1 MICEIGKADYPLP
14 ADFFD
19 VYDHPHL
26 ETEPREQFPNG
37 YTIMLLRLAPA
48 EMDRLLKEQIRK
60 TAEYST
66 GRPHYYALMPRE
78 RFVVHPPPDKPY
90 VIHVRYFAQPKVW

>member
-48 EMDRLLKEQIRK
+48 EMDKLRK
-60 TAEYST
+60 DAARKCPEVPHA
-66 GRPHYYALMPRE
+66 RPHYYALMARE